1 MEFHAKSDGKTT
13 IEMHT
18 RDLLIHF
25 KRFLNCYPDAFVN
38 KDSRIAEAIKIAL
51 LYHDIGKIN
60 TRFYNLMKPKVP
72 LVDVLKDLYREK
84 GIEQIPHGVLS
95 LAFMNVQELNNIF
108 GEVITKAIRMA
119 VLYHHDRELVY
130 EFKSHK
136 KLIDEIIAKDLA
148 KNVKQLEF
156 TLLDNLMPSK
166 SNMRNMPVPEKVE
179 EEQWLVYAIIKGM
192 LNRLDYA
199 ASSGLEKNTFEILHN
214 DGGINLPDNIR
225 NRVANE
231 FKTKLNQVQEYM
243 LKNRGRNLVVRA
255 STGIGKTE
263 GALLWIGDGKGFYT
277 LPLKVSINAIYDRI
291 ASEYGY
297 RNVRLLHSD
306 SLTKYI
312 DISGE
317 DEDIDPM
324 VFYSQSRLFA
334 SPLTVCTVDQLFPFV
349 FKYNGGEQMLATL
362 AYSRV
367 IIDEIQMYSSEIIA
381 ALVYGLKLIQD
392 AGGQFAIITATM
404 PAFIMDLMEREGI
417 VYEKSP
423 LLFPESPPRHFMKL
437 CDGEIDLNTIKRD
450 GKNKKVLVI
459 VNTVKKAQELYE
471 ALKSEN
477 AKLLHALFI
486 KRHRQ
491 KLEEEIMNFSKSN
504 ETGIWIT
511 TQIVEASL
519 DIDFDVLYT
528 EMCTGD
534 SLLQRLGRCNRRGR
548 IVPVEPNV
556 FVYNTKNGRQT
567 GDNQGIYDRIL
578 FDVSWDMLQQYEG
591 KLFDEKDKFAYVDS
605 IYDEEKNEQLKKSRY
620 YNDIT
625 EKLKVLKTIKPFDKS
640 KERVQKKF
648 REILSITLMPDSVY
662 EQLSVDNKLDEWQ
675 SKLKKDSGLSK
686 QDKIK
691 LKNEIQDY
699 TVSVSLSYRNDKRVD
714 KGKTEIIYAHSG
726 IFRSMNVYDFDE
738 MSLSGVGF
746 IKGEFEFDNCM

>member
-1 MEFHAKSDGKTT
+1 MEFYAKSDGKTT

-25 KRFLNCYPDAFVN
+25 NRILSCYPAAFVN
-38 KDSRIAEAIKIAL
+38 KDSRIFAAIKTAL
-51 LYHDIGKIN
+51 LYHDLGKIN
-60 TRFYNLMKPKVP
+60 TRFYNLMKPKE
-72 LVDVLKDLYREK
+72 LLLDVLKDLYREK
-84 GIEQIPHGVLS
+84 GIKQIPHGVLS
-95 LAFMNVQELNNIF
+95 LAFMNIQEMKNAF
-108 GEVITKAIRMA
+108 GEVIAKAIRMA
-119 VLYHHDRELVY
+119 VLYHHDREMVY

-136 KLIDEIIAKDLA
+136 KLIDEIIEKDLA
-148 KNVKQLEF
+148 RNVKELEF
-156 TLLDNLMPSK
+156 TLLENLMPSK
-166 SNMRNMPVPEKVE
+166 SNLRNMPDPERIE
-179 EEQWLVYAIIKGM
+179 EEQWLLYAIIKGM

-199 ASSGLEKNTFEILHN
+199 ASSGLEENTFEIMHN
-214 DGGINLPDNIR
+214 DGGVNLPDSIR
-225 NRVANE
+225 QRIANE
-231 FKTKLNQVQEYM
+231 FKAELNQVQEYM
-243 LKNRGRNLVVRA
+243 LENRGRNMVVRA

-263 GALLWIGDGKGFYT
+263 GALLWIGEGKGFYT

-291 ASEYGY
+291 ANEYGY

-312 DISGE
+312 EASGE

-324 VFYSQSRLFA
+324 VLYGQSRLFA

-367 IIDEIQMYSSEIIA
+367 VIDEIQMYSSEIIA
-381 ALVYGLKLIQD
+381 ALVYGLKLIQN

-423 LLFPESPPRHFMKL
+423 VFSPESPPRHFIKL
-437 CDGEIDLNTIKRD
+437 YDGDVDLKAIKKD

-459 VNTVKKAQELYE
+459 VNTVKKAQELYR
-471 ALKSEN
+471 ALKGEN

-491 KLEEEIMNFSKSN
+491 KLEEEIMNFSKSD

-567 GDNQGIYDRIL
+567 GDSKGIYDRVL
-578 FDVSWDMLQQYEG
+578 YDVSWDMLQQYEG
-591 KLFDEKDKFAYVDS
+591 QLFEEKDKFAYVDC
-605 IYDEEKNEQLKKSRY
+605 IYDEKQNKHLKKSRY

-625 EKLKVLKTIKPFDKS
+625 EKLGVLKSIRPFHKS
-640 KERVQKKF
+640 KDRVQNEF
-648 REILSITLMPDSVY
+648 REILSVTLMPDSIY
-662 EQLSVDNKLDEWQ
+662 EQLSVHNKLNEWE
-675 SKLKKDSGLSK
+675 SKLKKDSGLLK
-686 QDKIK
+686 HDKIK
-691 LKNEIQDY
+691 LRNEIQDY
-699 TVSVSLSYRNDKRVD
+699 TVSVSLSYRNDKRVN
-714 KGKTEIIYAHSG
+714 KGRSEIIYAHSG
-726 IFRSMNVYDFDE
+726 ILRSMNVYEFDE

-746 IKGEFEFDNCM
+746 IKGEFESDNYL